1 MLFGLGI
8 VAVLVG
14 VAAFV
19 YARYDM
25 ESRIRGYA
33 GAIDDIGYGRG
44 GWVPTQ
50 EDFERQARAAADV
63 LGLELVSFEVIRT
76 EESGRDA
83 VGELVQQRMG
93 DRANLRME
101 IVRYEVRASV
111 VARKWFFSRSGELSV
126 DRTYRREVE
135 LEVPQRPPPP
145 ALADQPTTP
154 RGL

>member
-8 VAVLVG
+8 VVVLAGVG
-14 VAAFV
+14 AFI

-25 ESRIRGYA
+25 EARIRGYG

-50 EDFERQARAAADV
+50 ESFEAQARSAAER

-83 VGELVQQRMG
+83 VGELVQQRIG

-111 VARKWFFSRSGELSV
+111 VARKWIFSRSGELSV
-126 DRTYRREVE
+126 DRTYRREVQ
-135 LEVPQRPPPP
+135 LEVPHHRPPPTVP
-145 ALADQPTTP
+145 DQPETP